1 MRRSKIVCTLGP
13 AVDSYE
19 QLKALIEAGM
29 NVARFNMSH
38 GTHSEHEERYHRVRQ
53 ASGETGHAVGVL
65 VDLQGPK
72 IRLETF
78 AEGPV
83 ELVRGD
89 EFTITTEDVP
99 GDKSICGTT
108 YKGLPGDVS
117 KGDQILINDGNVEL
131 RVTEVDGQRVKTI
144 VIEGGVI
151 SDHKGINLPGTA
163 VNVPALSEKDVEDLR
178 FSLRMGCDMV
188 ALSFVRDA
196 DDVKDVHKVMDE
208 EGRRVPVIA
217 KVEKPQAVENMADV
231 VAAFDAVMVARGDLA
246 VEYPLERVPMV
257 QKRLIE
263 LCRRNAKPV
272 IVATQ
277 MMESMITNSRPTR
290 AEASDVANAILDG
303 ADAVMLSAE
312 SSVGA
317 YPIETVKTM
326 SKIVTAAEE
335 ELLAKGLQPLV
346 PGKKPRTQGG
356 SVARAACEIAD
367 FLDGKAL
374 VAFTQSGD
382 TARRLSRYRAKQPI
396 LAFTTDESTRNQLT
410 LSWGVESFLAP
421 FVETTDA
428 MVDHVDAALLKL
440 QRYNEGDIMVITAG
454 SPPVSPARPTWC
466 GCTTWAGRRTA
477 DAACSHMTR
486 AAFGRDAGAALSTVT
501 AERSRLILT
510 TTGWC
515 PANECPPGARG
526 SAQCQRERNVLP
538 CAIRRAALFSAL
550 KGAKS
555 QSSSTGSTQWTPDSS
570 PSPVRW
576 NVQCSATPSRST
588 VRRKVSDVRRV
599 IPFTTAVTAC
609 APRSRCTARRGRSWS
624 PVCAQP
630 QSFTPATLA
639 PKASSDSGI
648 AVR

>member
-19 QLKALIEAGM
+19 QLKSLIEAGM
-29 NVARFNMSH
+29 NVARLNMSH
-38 GTHSEHEERYHRVRQ
+38 GSHPEHEERYHRVRR
-53 ASGETGHAVGVL
+53 AAADTGRAVGVL

-89 EFTITTEDVP
+89 EFTITTEDVA

-131 RVTEVDGQRVKTI
+131 RVVSVEGPQVKSI

-151 SDHKGINLPGTA
+151 SDHKGINLPGAA
-163 VNVPALSEKDVEDLR
+163 VNVPALSEKDIEDLR
-178 FSLRMGCDMV
+178 FGLRMGCDMV

-196 DDVKDVHKVMDE
+196 SDVLDVHKIMDE
-208 EGRRVPVIA
+208 EGRRVPIIA
-217 KVEKPQAVENMADV
+217 KVEKPQAVANMEAV
-231 VAAFDAVMVARGDLA
+231 VAAFDSVMVARGDLA
-246 VEYPLERVPMV
+246 VEYPLEKVPMV

-326 SKIVTAAEE
+326 SKIVVAAEE
-335 ELLAKGLQPLV
+335 ELLSKGLQPLV

-367 FLDGKAL
+367 FLGGKAL

-382 TARRLSRYRAKQPI
+382 TARRLSRYRTEQPI
-396 LAFTTDESTRNQLT
+396 LAFTTDESTRNQLA
-410 LSWGVESFLAP
+410 LSWGVESFI
-421 FVETTDA
+421 VRWVSSTDE
-428 MVDHVDAALLKL
+428 MVDLVDEELLKL
-440 QRYNEGDIMVITAG
+440 QRYNEGDAMIITAG
-454 SPPVSPARPTWC
+454 SPPGVP
-466 GCTTWAGRRTA
+466 GTTNMVRVHHLGG
-477 DAACSHMTR
+477 D
-486 AAFGRDAGAALSTVT
+486 
-501 AERSRLILT
+501 
-510 TTGWC
+510 
-515 PANECPPGARG
+515 
-526 SAQCQRERNVLP
+526 
-538 CAIRRAALFSAL
+538 
-550 KGAKS
+550 KG
-555 QSSSTGSTQWTPDSS
+555 
-570 PSPVRW
+570 
-576 NVQCSATPSRST
+576 
-588 VRRKVSDVRRV
+588 
-599 IPFTTAVTAC
+599 
-609 APRSRCTARRGRSWS
+609 
-624 PVCAQP
+624 
-630 QSFTPATLA
+630 
-639 PKASSDSGI
+639 
-648 AVR
+648 

>member
-19 QLKALIEAGM
+19 QLKSLIEAGM
-29 NVARFNMSH
+29 NVARLNMSH
-38 GTHSEHEERYHRVRQ
+38 GSHPEHEERYHRVRK
-53 ASGETGHAVGVL
+53 AAEATGRAVGVL

-89 EFTITTEDVP
+89 EFVITTEDVA
-99 GDKSICGTT
+99 GDKGICGTT
-108 YKGLPGDVS
+108 YKGLPGDVA
-117 KGDQILINDGNVEL
+117 KGDQVLINDGNVEL
-131 RVTEVDGQRVKTI
+131 RVTEVDGPRVRTL
-144 VIEGGVI
+144 VVEGGVI

-178 FSLRMGCDMV
+178 FALRMGCDMI

-196 DDVKDVHKVMDE
+196 DDISDVHKIMDE

-217 KVEKPQAVENMADV
+217 KVEKPQAVANMEAV
-231 VAAFDAVMVARGDLA
+231 VAAFDSIMVARGDLA
-246 VEYPLERVPMV
+246 VEYPLEKVPMV

-326 SKIVTAAEE
+326 SKIVVAAET
-335 ELLAKGLQPLV
+335 ELLSKGLQPLV

-367 FLDGKAL
+367 FLGGKAL
-374 VAFTQSGD
+374 IAFTQSGD
-382 TARRLSRYRAKQPI
+382 TARRLSRYRTCQPI
-396 LAFTTDESTRNQLT
+396 LAFTTDEATRNQLS
-410 LSWGVESFLAP
+410 LSWGVESFVVP
-421 FVETTDA
+421 HVNTTDA
-428 MVDHVDAALLKL
+428 MVDLVDAELLKL
-440 QRYNEGDIMVITAG
+440 QRYSESDTMIITAG
-454 SPPVSPARPTWC
+454 SPPGVP
-466 GCTTWAGRRTA
+466 GTTNMVRVHHLG
-477 DAACSHMTR
+477 D
-486 AAFGRDAGAALSTVT
+486 TVT
-501 AERSRLILT
+501 
-510 TTGWC
+510 
-515 PANECPPGARG
+515 
-526 SAQCQRERNVLP
+526 
-538 CAIRRAALFSAL
+538 
-550 KGAKS
+550 
-555 QSSSTGSTQWTPDSS
+555 QS
-570 PSPVRW
+570 
-576 NVQCSATPSRST
+576 
-588 VRRKVSDVRRV
+588 
-599 IPFTTAVTAC
+599 
-609 APRSRCTARRGRSWS
+609 
-624 PVCAQP
+624 
-630 QSFTPATLA
+630 
-639 PKASSDSGI
+639 
-648 AVR
+648 

>member
-29 NVARFNMSH
+29 SVARLNMSH
-38 GTHSEHEERYHRVRQ
+38 GSHEEHQGRYDRVRQ
-53 ASGETGHAVGVL
+53 AAADTGRAVGVM

-108 YKGLPGDVS
+108 YKGLPGDVAA
-117 KGDQILINDGNVEL
+117 GDPILINDGNVEL
-131 RVTEVDGQRVKTI
+131 RVVEVSGPRVKTM
-144 VIEGGVI
+144 VVEGGVI
-151 SDHKGINLPGTA
+151 SDHKGINLPGAA
-163 VNVPALSEKDVEDLR
+163 VNVPALSEKDIEDLR
-178 FSLRMGCDMV
+178 FGLRMGCDMI

-196 DDVKDVHKVMDE
+196 QDVVDVHKIMDE
-208 EGRRVPVIA
+208 VGRRVPVIA
-217 KVEKPQAVENMADV
+217 KVEKPQAVANMEAV
-231 VAAFDAVMVARGDLA
+231 VAAFDIVMVARGDLA
-246 VEYPLERVPMV
+246 VEYPLEKVPMV

-326 SKIVTAAEE
+326 SKIVAAADK
-335 ELLAKGLQPLV
+335 ELLSKGLEPLV
-346 PGKKPRTQGG
+346 EGRKPRTQGG

-382 TARRLSRYRAKQPI
+382 TARRLSRYRACQPI
-396 LAFTTDESTRNQLT
+396 LAFTTDESTRNQLA
-410 LSWGVESFLAP
+410 LSWGVESFVVP
-421 FVETTDA
+421 WVETTDE
-428 MVDHVDAALLKL
+428 MVDLVDTELSKL
-440 QRYNEGDIMVITAG
+440 QRFSGGDAMVITAG
-454 SPPVSPARPTWC
+454 SPPGVP
-466 GCTTWAGRRTA
+466 GTTNMVRVHHLG
-477 DAACSHMTR
+477 
-486 AAFGRDAGAALSTVT
+486 GAQ
-501 AERSRLILT
+501 
-510 TTGWC
+510 G
-515 PANECPPGARG
+515 
-526 SAQCQRERNVLP
+526 
-538 CAIRRAALFSAL
+538 
-550 KGAKS
+550 
-555 QSSSTGSTQWTPDSS
+555 
-570 PSPVRW
+570 
-576 NVQCSATPSRST
+576 
-588 VRRKVSDVRRV
+588 
-599 IPFTTAVTAC
+599 
-609 APRSRCTARRGRSWS
+609 
-624 PVCAQP
+624 
-630 QSFTPATLA
+630 
-639 PKASSDSGI
+639 
-648 AVR
+648 

>member
-19 QLKALIEAGM
+19 QLKSLIEAGM
-29 NVARFNMSH
+29 NVARLNMSH
-38 GTHSEHEERYHRVRQ
+38 GSHPEHEERYHRVRK
-53 ASGETGHAVGVL
+53 AAADTGRAVGVL

-89 EFTITTEDVP
+89 EFTITTEDVA

-131 RVTEVDGQRVKTI
+131 RVVSVEGPRVKSI

-151 SDHKGINLPGTA
+151 SDHKGINLPGAA
-163 VNVPALSEKDVEDLR
+163 VNVPALSEKDIDDLR
-178 FSLRMGCDMV
+178 FGLRMGCDMV

-196 DDVKDVHKVMDE
+196 TDVLDVHKIMDE

-217 KVEKPQAVENMADV
+217 KVEKPQAVANMESV
-231 VAAFDAVMVARGDLA
+231 VAAFDSVMVARGDLA
-246 VEYPLERVPMV
+246 VEYPLEKVPMV

-326 SKIVTAAEE
+326 SKIVVAAEE
-335 ELLAKGLQPLV
+335 ELLSKGLQPLV

-367 FLDGKAL
+367 FLGGKAL

-382 TARRLSRYRAKQPI
+382 TARRLSRYRTEQPI
-396 LAFTTDESTRNQLT
+396 LAFTTDESTRNQLA
-410 LSWGVESFLAP
+410 LSWGVESFI
-421 FVETTDA
+421 VRWVSSTDE
-428 MVDHVDAALLKL
+428 MVDLVDEELLKL
-440 QRYNEGDIMVITAG
+440 QRYNEGDAMIITAG
-454 SPPVSPARPTWC
+454 SPPGVP
-466 GCTTWAGRRTA
+466 GTTNMVRVHHLGGA
-477 DAACSHMTR
+477 D
-486 AAFGRDAGAALSTVT
+486 
-501 AERSRLILT
+501 
-510 TTGWC
+510 
-515 PANECPPGARG
+515 
-526 SAQCQRERNVLP
+526 
-538 CAIRRAALFSAL
+538 
-550 KGAKS
+550 
-555 QSSSTGSTQWTPDSS
+555 
-570 PSPVRW
+570 
-576 NVQCSATPSRST
+576 
-588 VRRKVSDVRRV
+588 
-599 IPFTTAVTAC
+599 
-609 APRSRCTARRGRSWS
+609 
-624 PVCAQP
+624 
-630 QSFTPATLA
+630 
-639 PKASSDSGI
+639 KA
-648 AVR
+648 

>member
-19 QLKALIEAGM
+19 QLKSLIEAGM
-29 NVARFNMSH
+29 NVARLNMSH
-38 GTHSEHEERYHRVRQ
+38 GSHPEHEERYHRVRK
-53 ASGETGHAVGVL
+53 AAEATGRAVGVL

-89 EFTITTEDVP
+89 EFIITTEDVA
-99 GDKSICGTT
+99 GDKGICGTT
-108 YKGLPGDVS
+108 YKGLPGDVT
-117 KGDQILINDGNVEL
+117 KGDQVLINDGNVEL
-131 RVTEVDGQRVKTI
+131 RVTEVSGPQVKTL

-178 FSLRMGCDMV
+178 FALRMGCDMI

-196 DDVKDVHKVMDE
+196 DDINDVHKIMDE

-217 KVEKPQAVENMADV
+217 KVEKPQAVANMEAV
-231 VAAFDAVMVARGDLA
+231 VAAFDSIMVARGDLA
-246 VEYPLERVPMV
+246 VEYPLEKVPMV

-326 SKIVTAAEE
+326 SKIVVAAET
-335 ELLAKGLQPLV
+335 ELLSKGLQPLV

-367 FLDGKAL
+367 FLGGKAL
-374 VAFTQSGD
+374 IAFTQSGD
-382 TARRLSRYRAKQPI
+382 TARRLSRYRTCQPI
-396 LAFTTDESTRNQLT
+396 LAFTTDEATRNQLS
-410 LSWGVESFLAP
+410 LSWGVESFVVP
-421 FVETTDA
+421 HVNTTDA
-428 MVDHVDAALLKL
+428 MVDLVDAELLKL
-440 QRYNEGDIMVITAG
+440 QRYSESDIMIITAG
-454 SPPVSPARPTWC
+454 SPPGVPGTTNMVRVHHLGDMAPA
-466 GCTTWAGRRTA
+466 
-477 DAACSHMTR
+477 D
-486 AAFGRDAGAALSTVT
+486 
-501 AERSRLILT
+501 
-510 TTGWC
+510 
-515 PANECPPGARG
+515 
-526 SAQCQRERNVLP
+526 
-538 CAIRRAALFSAL
+538 
-550 KGAKS
+550 
-555 QSSSTGSTQWTPDSS
+555 QS
-570 PSPVRW
+570 
-576 NVQCSATPSRST
+576 
-588 VRRKVSDVRRV
+588 
-599 IPFTTAVTAC
+599 
-609 APRSRCTARRGRSWS
+609 
-624 PVCAQP
+624 
-630 QSFTPATLA
+630 
-639 PKASSDSGI
+639 
-648 AVR
+648 

>member
-19 QLKALIEAGM
+19 QLKSLIEAGM
-29 NVARFNMSH
+29 NVARLNMSH
-38 GTHSEHEERYHRVRQ
+38 GSHPEHEERYHRVRR
-53 ASGETGHAVGVL
+53 AAEATGRAVGVL

-89 EFTITTEDVP
+89 EFIITTEDVA
-99 GDKSICGTT
+99 GDKGICGTT
-108 YKGLPGDVS
+108 YKGLPGDVA
-117 KGDQILINDGNVEL
+117 KGDQVLINDGNVEL
-131 RVTEVDGQRVKTI
+131 RVTEVEGPRVRTL

-163 VNVPALSEKDVEDLR
+163 VNVPALSEKDVQDLR
-178 FSLRMGCDMV
+178 FALRMGCDMI

-196 DDVKDVHKVMDE
+196 DDINDVHKIMDE

-217 KVEKPQAVENMADV
+217 KVEKPQAVANMEAV
-231 VAAFDAVMVARGDLA
+231 VAAFDSIMVARGDLA
-246 VEYPLERVPMV
+246 VEYPLEKVPMV

-326 SKIVTAAEE
+326 SKIVVAAET
-335 ELLAKGLQPLV
+335 ELLSKGLQPLV

-367 FLDGKAL
+367 FLGGKAL
-374 VAFTQSGD
+374 IAFTQSGD
-382 TARRLSRYRAKQPI
+382 TARRLSRYRTCQPI
-396 LAFTTDESTRNQLT
+396 LAFTSDEATRNQLS
-410 LSWGVESFLAP
+410 LSWGVESFVVP
-421 FVETTDA
+421 HVDTTDA
-428 MVDHVDAALLKL
+428 MVDLVDAELLKL
-440 QRYNEGDIMVITAG
+440 QRYSESDIMIITAG
-454 SPPVSPARPTWC
+454 SPPGVP
-466 GCTTWAGRRTA
+466 GTTNMVRVHHLGDMR
-477 DAACSHMTR
+477 
-486 AAFGRDAGAALSTVT
+486 AGAES
-501 AERSRLILT
+501 
-510 TTGWC
+510 
-515 PANECPPGARG
+515 
-526 SAQCQRERNVLP
+526 
-538 CAIRRAALFSAL
+538 
-550 KGAKS
+550 
-555 QSSSTGSTQWTPDSS
+555 
-570 PSPVRW
+570 
-576 NVQCSATPSRST
+576 
-588 VRRKVSDVRRV
+588 
-599 IPFTTAVTAC
+599 
-609 APRSRCTARRGRSWS
+609 
-624 PVCAQP
+624 
-630 QSFTPATLA
+630 
-639 PKASSDSGI
+639 
-648 AVR
+648 